1 MWKSTGRT
9 DASISENPKAFIM
22 DTHSRILAKGTV
34 TQFSEGGS
42 SGELLPSVRLQGKEG
57 ISESGA

>member
-1 MWKSTGRT
+1 
-9 DASISENPKAFIM
+9 M

-42 SGELLPSVRLQGKEG
+42 SGEFLPSVRLQGEEG